1 MKVLRYEGAYTMSYL
16 DVPCPEPKEHE
27 VRIKIKAVSICGS
40 DLSGYRGINSLRVAP
55 LIMGHEFAGV
65 IDACGTGVT
74 ELRPGMR
81 VTVNPSMYCGVC
93 ENCKSGNYNLCDRK
107 TVPGTSVGGVNVDG
121 AMAQY
126 LCVRESSVIP
136 LTDGISMEEASVLE
150 PLAVSLHGVKRAG
163 ELNGKRVVVIGAGPI
178 GPLAMQCIRDR
189 GAASL
194 IAMDL
199 VDARLHTARLCG
211 ATQTLNLREQALDEV
226 WAMTDGCGADV
237 VYDCVGNEKSVEQA
251 TQIVRNNGKIVV
263 IGMAAAQITF
273 PIKRFVAH
281 EFQMLGSYQ
290 YLDEMKEGMRLV
302 TERKIDLAPIITSV
316 LPLSSGA
323 EAFASLC
330 SASPKDVKIV
340 LVPEEKS
347 S

>member
-1 MKVLRYEGAYTMSYL
+1 M
-16 DVPCPEPKEHE
+16 
-27 VRIKIKAVSICGS
+27 
-40 DLSGYRGINSLRVAP
+40 
-55 LIMGHEFAGV
+55 
-65 IDACGTGVT
+65 
-74 ELRPGMR
+74 
-81 VTVNPSMYCGVC
+81 
-93 ENCKSGNYNLCDRK
+93 
-107 TVPGTSVGGVNVDG
+107 
-121 AMAQY
+121 
-126 LCVRESSVIP
+126 
-136 LTDGISMEEASVLE
+136 
-150 PLAVSLHGVKRAG
+150 
-163 ELNGKRVVVIGAGPI
+163 
-178 GPLAMQCIRDR
+178 
-189 GAASL
+189 
-194 IAMDL
+194 
-199 VDARLHTARLCG
+199 
-211 ATQTLNLREQALDEV
+211 
-226 WAMTDGCGADV
+226 
-237 VYDCVGNEKSVEQA
+237 
-251 TQIVRNNGKIVV
+251 